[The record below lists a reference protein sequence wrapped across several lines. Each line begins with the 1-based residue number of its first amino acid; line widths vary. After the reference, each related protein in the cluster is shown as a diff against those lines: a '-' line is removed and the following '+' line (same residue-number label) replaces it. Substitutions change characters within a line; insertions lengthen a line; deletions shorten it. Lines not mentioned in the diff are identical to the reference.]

1 MLCGSEEEVWTM
13 KTLKAFVLRGFTAAW
28 GGPVILAIVYLI
40 LQRVGVV
47 DTLTVPE
54 VVKAILSMTV
64 MAFIAAGISVV
75 YQIEK
80 LPLLIATVIQMVV
93 LYVDYLLFYMMNG
106 WVPAKGIGLFTV
118 IFIAGFIIIWLI
130 VYYCAVRPSVKK
142 LNERINADR

>member
-1 MLCGSEEEVWTM
+1 M

-28 GGPVILAIVYLI
+28 GGPVVLAIVYLI
-40 LQRVGVV
+40 LHKVGVA
-47 DTLTVPE
+47 DTLTVPQ

-80 LPLLIATVIQMVV
+80 LPLLVATVIQMVV
-93 LYVDYLLFYMMNG
+93 LYVDYLLLYSMNG
-106 WVPAKGIGLFTV
+106 WLPAKGIGLFTV
-118 IFIAGFIIIWLI
+118 IFVVGFIIIWLI
-130 VYYCAVRPSVKK
+130 VYYCAIRPSVRK